1 MNNKED
7 HLERCTNDLN
17 EIINSKIQS
26 ELEQFLVD
34 DQPPPFYSSPEQE
47 ATQIAKYRHEFLDET
62 SDVLGNALNNSLT
75 NTLNGTRN
83 LQGSL
88 GADCN
93 KPGSDDHHELSSM
106 PAPPASL
113 LSDLYNGLQNGTLD
127 RHNANGQTATT
138 MTSNLTNYTAATD
151 RPLNSGTANAGG
163 NSQQQQQFYQQAS
176 DMSARAN
183 AQQQSIM
190 MGKVSLFSNG
200 AGTLELPPA
209 FEHPGNFPGLKQT
222 IYQVNNGQQQ
232 SALITA
238 GNTTDAAFDQQQQ
251 LNEIYQYAASDQL
264 SKSSTIDSDAAYS
277 TLKLLDTASCNS
289 SLIGGINNLNAN
301 DPLTKHCYPPAYT
314 PSNFLTN
321 NPNGLRIESETDSGY
336 TFSSSNQNKPT
347 LSNLISG
354 VENDY
359 IQGLKNQLNHS
370 QSPVNHQM
378 NQINQMNQMNHMI
391 QINQLNQVN
400 QLSQQLNQQLNS
412 DCLYQPS
419 TNFVRS
425 RTTVDLN
432 SVAVD
437 GSLLNNSNLN
447 TSASAYSFVNLPNSH
462 CLTGDDHLLHAQFSP
477 NSSYLTYQPTDI
489 TVLPATPMPCSSA
502 KEALIQQQLGGSS
515 NLVIMSN
522 SLSELGQQSGLAA
535 GSMPGNQE
543 SVWYKLLSRRLRE
556 RYISKRKV
564 QDSSFGGKKSKLD
577 QLDQALDDKKAMNAV
592 SSRSSP
598 FSVFY
603 QIFLVKRCSL
613 VPCLLIFACALLL
626 FVIGLF
632 TILTCY
638 FRNQQN
644 LLNDHH
650 LLLTNSHTQLQQ
662 ANLAAKAGH
671 PFNGL
676 LPQPTPPTSSALDAL
691 NRFIFGLTSI
701 VKGVAVFG
709 GSSSGSSSS
718 ASSLP
723 NSLTTGES
731 TTGKHA
737 VQSETQ
743 LKLKQHQTNFWY
755 KSAIFYEVFP
765 ASFQDS
771 NNDGIGDL
779 EGIISRLPYIK
790 ELGVTAIRLN
800 SIFAALDYPYQFSN
814 ILNHTQ
820 IEKQL
825 GEMSDFR
832 RLVAA
837 CHQAG
842 LRLVLDLNPTITS
855 DQHRWAAHFLNYQN
869 KTNDSHNYYV
879 NTSDY
884 VSSSGSIRSF
894 FLFSSSSVKFFS

>member
-1 MNNKED
+1 MNKED
-7 HLERCTNDLN
+7 HLERCANDLN
-17 EIINSKIQS
+17 EIINSKIKS
-26 ELEQFLVD
+26 EFEQFLVD
-34 DQPPPFYSSPEQE
+34 D
-47 ATQIAKYRHEFLDET
+47 RHDFLDAT
-62 SDVLGNALNNSLT
+62 GAGILGNALNNSLT

-83 LQGSL
+83 LQRSLNSTL

-93 KPGSDDHHELSSM
+93 KPSSELHDQFHHELSSM
-106 PAPPASL
+106 PVPPASL
-113 LSDLYNGLQNGTLD
+113 LSDLYNGLHNGLD
-127 RHNANGQTATT
+127 RHSQNANSQSNDTTA
-138 MTSNLTNYTAATD
+138 MTSTPANYSAATD
-151 RPLNSGTANAGG
+151 NHHPLNSGGGSIANAGG
-163 NSQQQQQFYQQAS
+163 TAQQQQFYQQAS
-176 DMSARAN
+176 DTSARTATN

-190 MGKVSLFSNG
+190 MGKVSLFGNG
-200 AGTLELPPA
+200 VGTLELPPA
-209 FEHPGNFPGLKQT
+209 FEHGNFSNLKQT

-232 SALITA
+232 PALTTANNTA
-238 GNTTDAAFDQQQQ
+238 GNAFDQQQQ

-289 SLIGGINNLNAN
+289 SLVGGLNNLNGN
-301 DPLTKHCYPPAYT
+301 DQLSKHCYPPAYT

-336 TFSSSNQNKPT
+336 TFSSNQNKPA

-370 QSPVNHQM
+370 QSPA
-378 NQINQMNQMNHMI
+378 NQQMNQMNHQMNQMI
-391 QINQLNQVN
+391 QISQLN

-412 DCLYQPS
+412 DGLYQPS

-432 SVAVD
+432 SVSVD

-447 TSASAYSFVNLPNSH
+447 SSASAYSFVNLPNSH

-477 NSSYLTYQPTDI
+477 NSSYLTYQQPTDI
-489 TVLPATPMPCSSA
+489 TVLPATPIPCSSA
-502 KEALIQQQLGGSS
+502 KEALIQQQLANSS

-535 GSMPGNQE
+535 GALPNSQE

-564 QDSSFGGKKSKLD
+564 QDSSFGAKKSKLD
-577 QLDQALDDKKAMNAV
+577 QLDQDDKKAMSAVSV
-592 SSRSSP
+592 SSRSSS
-598 FSVFY
+598 FSLFY
-603 QIFLVKRCSL
+603 QMFLVKRCSL

-638 FRNQQN
+638 FRNQQQN
-644 LLNDHH
+644 LLLNDHH

-662 ANLAAKAGH
+662 ANLAANNKAGH
-671 PFNGL
+671 PFSGL
-676 LPQPTPPTSSALDAL
+676 LPQQAQPTGSALDAF
-691 NRFIFGLTSI
+691 NRFILGLTSV

-709 GSSSGSSSS
+709 GSSSDGSSS

-731 TTGKHA
+731 TGKHA
-737 VQSETQ
+737 AQSESQ
-743 LKLKQHQTNFWY
+743 LKLKQRQTNFWY
-755 KSAIFYEVFP
+755 KSAIFYELFP

-779 EGIISRLPYIK
+779 DGIISRLPYIK

-800 SIFAALDYPYQFSN
+800 SIFSALDYPYQFSN

-825 GEMSDFR
+825 GEIGDFR
-832 RLVAA
+832 RLVQA

-884 VSSSGSIRSF
+884 VSTLREHPFVSLSF
-894 FLFSSSSVKFFS
+894 FFFVL